1 MFEST
6 LTTSWNARS
15 RFGLSTL
22 TSFGLE
28 ALLLAALLIVPLLTP
43 PAIPLLRRL
52 STPISLSLVAA
63 EAAPRV
69 EHSSNLTAHSNTQSS
84 AAEIILRQPAQ
95 IPNHIL
101 MISEPAPP
109 AITASSLSG
118 AGATGISNVIGVI
131 GASGTSSAPVIPKPA
146 VTAEHPIRLSHMSEG
161 DLIRKVMPAYPALAR
176 SARIQ
181 GTVVLQAMISKRGT
195 IENLRILSG
204 HPMLAPA
211 AIEAVIQWRY
221 RPYIL
226 NSEPVEVETQIT
238 VNFSLAGN

>member
-6 LTTSWNARS
+6 LNPSWNARS
-15 RFGLSTL
+15 RFGLTTL

-28 ALLLAALLIVPLLTP
+28 ALLVAVLLIAPMLRP

-52 STPISLSLVAA
+52 STPISLSQTPA
-63 EAAPRV
+63 EPKPSV
-69 EHSSNLTAHSNTQSS
+69 EHSALNSVAHRS
-84 AAEIILRQPAQ
+84 ATEIVLRQPAQ

-101 MISEPAPP
+101 ITSEPTPP
-109 AITASSLSG
+109 AFIASSSG
-118 AGATGISNVIGVI
+118 AGTAVNGDFRGLLGAVGTG
-131 GASGTSSAPVIPKPA
+131 AAPVIPRPA
-146 VTAEHPIRLSHMSEG
+146 VTIEHPVRLSHMSEG

-181 GTVVLQAMISKRGT
+181 GTVVLQAMISKQGT
-195 IENLRILSG
+195 IENLRLLSG

-211 AIEAVIQWRY
+211 AIEAVKQWRY

-238 VNFSLAGN
+238 VNFALNN